1 MGSRIAGVTPW
12 GSFMHKILPVF
23 VVLVLSAFS
32 QALLAVDS
40 DDPGANYQGP
50 QSGTLEC
57 TGAPIPQNAEY
68 VFSQHA
74 AGETSTRVQPKD
86 LGWKV
91 ITGPKTNADVGSEE
105 YQQWP
110 TEEMRGAL
118 DCRSLAGS
126 GGL

>member
-68 VFSQHA
+68 VFRNMPPVKLRLEYNQKIWDGKLLPGQRQTQMLVLKNIS
-74 AGETSTRVQPKD
+74 S
-86 LGWKV
+86 
-91 ITGPKTNADVGSEE
+91 GPQKKCVVHWTVV
-105 YQQWP
+105 P
-110 TEEMRGAL
+110 
-118 DCRSLAGS
+118 
-126 GGL
+126 